1 MIKFWSNQSI
11 LNSKLWITLR
21 NNKVVNNP
29 ISTHETPWDVMTPNL
44 FWTETKVPRIIGTR
58 LCPWGQWYCGLSRM
72 NGTLIFPF
80 TYLFCLHR
88 VRWHFT
94 HNDMKNTLEKKVN
107 KLKSP
112 SFDFL
117 FSRQTLVVSFEDEKV
132 YADLSPKISFSIY
145 ADILY
150 DF

>member
-1 MIKFWSNQSI
+1 
-11 LNSKLWITLR
+11 
-21 NNKVVNNP
+21 
-29 ISTHETPWDVMTPNL
+29 
-44 FWTETKVPRIIGTR
+44 
-58 LCPWGQWYCGLSRM
+58 
-72 NGTLIFPF
+72 
-80 TYLFCLHR
+80 
-88 VRWHFT
+88 
-94 HNDMKNTLEKKVN
+94 MKNTLEKKVN